1 MSLRLLV
8 GASLL
13 LGLGLGGFRG
23 QTAEAFPAFK
33 RQFDA
38 KIEFVKGLS
47 FPQPVTTIQYFNMYQ
62 PHPTEYRVDTSVD
75 SRRWDP
81 SWILGFPFGHLPSDR
96 PGVPIVLFQMPELGT
111 MLRSPAPSLRLE
123 ALVEQSCPACYKC
136 PSTPLSRWS

>member
-1 MSLRLLV
+1 MSEITV
-8 GASLL
+8 H
-13 LGLGLGGFRG
+13 
-23 QTAEAFPAFK
+23 K

-96 PGVPIVLFQMPELGT
+96 SEVPIVLFEMPELGT

-123 ALVEQSCPACYKC
+123 AFGGTV
-136 PSTPLSRWS
+136 LSSLL